1 MLGAECRESYELSTT
16 IMSDLGLSPPDVL
29 ETTIEWEPTPMAKDS
44 LGALN
49 TFLRNSQRR
58 PRSVSP
64 IRSQLKMPL
73 EEASVST
80 RCYYNRKARQVIETV
95 LECIAPGQSLEFLNE
110 VAENFAKNVDD
121 SSYETQ
127 ETLQRTLITLYNE
140 AESWYTRRQILSL
153 LVDQHSK
160 SELQEMIPGL
170 TVWRIDQARKH
181 AKNEGA
187 GKQVNIPTLYRTRLD
202 HFKVGHFLDFISS
215 PIYHQDV
222 AFGTKKVKLTNETI
236 EIPNMVRTAI
246 SSRIVSLY
254 QSYCQENNFES
265 LGKST
270 LFAILKVGYYYR
282 SDYRSFDIIMLIFF
296 MISFQACPASK
307 KKSLSG
313 LDNVATEGSLAFDA
327 LQNILEILG
336 QKGIHTIIKITP
348 LSKVYFLIILHCD
361 LQVHPLTGSQ
371 TQEAGCTVARII

>member
-1 MLGAECRESYELSTT
+1 
-16 IMSDLGLSPPDVL
+16 
-29 ETTIEWEPTPMAKDS
+29 
-44 LGALN
+44 
-49 TFLRNSQRR
+49 
-58 PRSVSP
+58 
-64 IRSQLKMPL
+64 
-73 EEASVST
+73 
-80 RCYYNRKARQVIETV
+80 
-95 LECIAPGQSLEFLNE
+95 
-110 VAENFAKNVDD
+110 
-121 SSYETQ
+121 
-127 ETLQRTLITLYNE
+127 
-140 AESWYTRRQILSL
+140 
-153 LVDQHSK
+153 
-160 SELQEMIPGL
+160 MIPGL

-202 HFKVGHFLDFISS
+202 HFKVEHFLDFISS

-236 EIPNMVRTAI
+236 EIPNMVRTVI

-254 QSYCQENNFES
+254 QSYCQENNFEP

-371 TQEAGCTVARII
+371 TQEAGCTVARIIWRPISNYMSEMEADAVIIVRFTLCPRRITVSKPRAVMATMHGSIDASPWRKRSRKLNLRFLSFIWGIAYIHMQWDAVCLYLYAYQFCHL